1 MLLLQTNKKNLKKSG
16 EAQRFFYQK
25 FTKGMYV
32 EYCCL
37 YPGQHPEQQGNMEL
51 QQYEGKNK
59 SLVTKIPLTL
69 HYGSFAGSKEL
80 NKECQEYPGWMVL
93 GKEQNA
99 IYQFTIWLKPV
110 LKNTFISLAVSL
122 YTFASFFVLSSQR
135 LQNFCSRKPHFFFH
149 FWTCDMFQQLT
160 EQLLQL
166 SKSN

>member
-1 MLLLQTNKKNLKKSG
+1 MWNIVACFPASTQSSQEIWSCSSMK
-16 EAQRFFYQK
+16 E
-25 FTKGMYV
+25 
-32 EYCCL
+32 
-37 YPGQHPEQQGNMEL
+37 
-51 QQYEGKNK
+51 KNK

-69 HYGSFAGSKEL
+69 HYGSFEGGKEL
-80 NKECQEYPGWMVL
+80 NKECQEYPGRMVL

-166 SKSN
+166 QLSKSN